1 MTPADDG
8 DRAHGPPS
16 DARRAVAVIVVAV
29 VLSLASIT
37 AVASVAAI
45 DQVAFVS
52 PDRTE
57 LEADPGETVEL
68 TVSLESRG
76 GHGGEGVTA
85 VALVAQYDPDYLTVT
100 DVERGPWLEGEDT
113 EVETATTIAD
123 DAGTAI
129 VEQRRE
135 PPAGGTT
142 GSGTIA
148 TLTVRVAGDAPTGTT
163 PISFGES
170 DVTLT
175 GDYPPAV
182 VDESAT
188 VVVAG
193 GNESLGSFDHPDPDD
208 LERDGEF
215 DSSADTNDT
224 DAAASDGGA
233 PVPGMTI
240 GAALAA
246 LALGTVV
253 LVAARDCR
261 HP

>member
-1 MTPADDG
+1 MTPVDDG
-8 DRAHGPPS
+8 DRAHGSPS
-16 DARRAVAVIVVAV
+16 DARGAVAVLVVAV
-29 VLSLASIT
+29 VLSLASVT
-37 AVASVAAI
+37 AVSSVAAI
-45 DQVAFVS
+45 DQVALIS

-57 LEADPGETVEL
+57 LEADPGETLEL
-68 TVSLESRG
+68 TVGLESRG

-85 VALVAQYDPDYLTVT
+85 VALIAQYNPEYLTVT
-100 DVERGPWLEGEDT
+100 DVERGPWLEGEGT
-113 EVETATTIAD
+113 EVETRSTLAD

-129 VEQRRE
+129 IEQRRE
-135 PPAGGTT
+135 PAAGGTT

-148 TLTVRVAGDAPTGTT
+148 TLTVRVAEDAPAGTT

-170 DVTLT
+170 TASLT

-188 VVVAG
+188 VAVAG
-193 GNESLGSFDHPDPDD
+193 GNESLGSFDHPDPDG

-215 DSSADTNDT
+215 DSSGGADDT
-224 DAAASDGGA
+224 AAASDGGA

-246 LALGTVV
+246 LALGAVV
-253 LVAARDCR
+253 LVAARDRR
-261 HP
+261 H

>member
-1 MTPADDG
+1 MTSADG
-8 DRAHGPPS
+8 DRVHGPPS
-16 DARRAVAVIVVAV
+16 DARRAVAVIVVAAL
-29 VLSLASIT
+29 LSLASIT

-57 LEADPGETVEL
+57 LEADPGETVEI
-68 TVSLESRG
+68 TVALESRG

-85 VALVAQYDPDYLTVT
+85 VALIAQYNPDYLTVT
-100 DVERGPWLEGEDT
+100 DIERGPWLEGEDT
-113 EVETATTIAD
+113 EVETRSTLAD
-123 DAGTAI
+123 EVGTAI
-129 VEQRRE
+129 IEQRRE
-135 PPAGGTT
+135 PAAGGTT

-148 TLTVRVAGDAPTGTT
+148 TLTVRVAADAPTGTT

-170 DVTLT
+170 TVSLT

-188 VVVAG
+188 VAIAG
-193 GNESLGSFDHPDPDD
+193 GNESLGSFDHPDPDG

-215 DSSADTNDT
+215 DSSGDAEET

-233 PVPGMTI
+233 PVPGMTV

-246 LALGTVV
+246 LALGTAALAV
-253 LVAARDCR
+253 ARDR
-261 HP
+261 RRG

>member
-1 MTPADDG
+1 MTSADDG
-8 DRAHGPPS
+8 DRARGPPS
-16 DARRAVAVIVVAV
+16 DARGAVAVIVVAA

-37 AVASVAAI
+37 AVPSVAAI
-45 DQVAFVS
+45 DQVAVVS

-68 TVSLESRG
+68 AVSLESRG

-85 VALVAQYDPDYLTVT
+85 VALIAQYDPEYLTVT
-100 DVERGPWLEGEDT
+100 DIERGPWLEGEDT

-123 DAGTAI
+123 DAGTAVI
-129 VEQRRE
+129 EQRRE
-135 PPAGGTT
+135 PAAGGTT

-148 TLTVRVAGDAPTGTT
+148 TLTVRVAEDAPAGTT

-170 DVTLT
+170 DVALT

-188 VVVAG
+188 VAIAG
-193 GNESLGSFDHPDPDD
+193 GNESLGSFDHPNPDD

-215 DSSADTNDT
+215 DSNGDANDT
-224 DAAASDGGA
+224 DAAASDREA

-240 GAALAA
+240 GAALAV
-246 LALGTVV
+246 LALGTAV
-253 LVAARDCR
+253 LIVARDR
-261 HP
+261 RR